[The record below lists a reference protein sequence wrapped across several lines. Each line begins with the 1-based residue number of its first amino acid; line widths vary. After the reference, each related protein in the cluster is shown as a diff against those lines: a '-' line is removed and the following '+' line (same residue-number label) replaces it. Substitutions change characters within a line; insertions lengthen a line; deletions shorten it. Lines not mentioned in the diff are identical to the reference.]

1 MEADF
6 VGKQI
11 QYWAAST
18 CRDQN
23 TNQALV
29 LHAKLGGLAEKE
41 NRLTVLIVGEIIS
54 SQLNFL

>member
-29 LHAKLGGLAEKE
+29 LHAKLGGLAEKGKPI
-41 NRLTVLIVGEIIS
+41 NS
-54 SQLNFL
+54 PSCW